1 MSEQTAGQRI
11 RQVRQDLGLTQ
22 VQFAEMIGV
31 TQPFLASVERDK
43 KTPSDTLIKFTELIA
58 TLQPTLDWIKFNTPT
73 LLGR

>member
-1 MSEQTAGQRI
+1 MSEQTKGQRI
-11 RQVRQDLGLTQ
+11 AEVRKQVGLTQ

-58 TLQPTLDWIKFNTPT
+58 TLQPTMDWIKLNAPT

>member
-1 MSEQTAGQRI
+1 MSEQTKGQRI
-11 RQVRQDLGLTQ
+11 AEVRKQVGLTQ

-58 TLQPTLDWIKFNTPT
+58 TLQPTMDWIKLNAPA